1 MKKRHFLLLRSGTLL
16 VASLLI
22 SLASCKEDGAALHT
36 YDPHAPIVCNEFLP
50 KEGGVGTKL
59 VIRGTNFGLD
69 TALVKVY
76 VNEKR
81 ATVIGV
87 ADTRIYAVVPRRADV
102 GPVRVEIGRD
112 TEKQT
117 YTFEENFDYKFSKV
131 VSTLCGYTNND
142 GGSEIVN
149 GRLDE
154 ARFIEPRTLKV
165 DNDGDIYLIEN
176 NRGLRVISQ
185 TRNEVTSPFRGSGS
199 MSNPVML
206 DFSLDQKTLYMTN
219 EVGNDNGTGVFTVTR
234 DNGFM
239 NARELI
245 KAKSA
250 SDIAVNP
257 VDGTIFY
264 AVKSGGTVYRYD
276 LETRQSTVATTL
288 GDNNFVSL
296 AFTRDGNIL
305 YLIGADTHAVYKSIY
320 NFQTKSLENPTVFAG
335 TQFSSGYADGVGGA
349 ARFWLPFQGAVD
361 EEGNLFIAEML
372 NHTIRKITPDG
383 MVSTFAGTPQKKGF
397 LDGKPSDAKFN
408 EPMGVAFDKE
418 GTLYVAD
425 TKNHR
430 IRMIKYE

>member
-1 MKKRHFLLLRSGTLL
+1 MKKKHFLYWKNGG
-16 VASLLI
+16 LLI
-22 SLASCKEDGAALHT
+22 ASIFIFLVSCKGNGDAPQT
-36 YDPHAPIVCNEFLP
+36 YDPSKPVEFDEFLP

-59 VIRGTNFGLD
+59 VIRGANFGSD
-69 TALVKVY
+69 TALVRVY
-76 VNEKR
+76 VNDKS

-87 ADTRIYAVVPRRADV
+87 ADTRIYAVVPRRADI
-102 GPVRVEIGRD
+102 GPVRVEIGKD
-112 TEKQT
+112 AEKQT
-117 YTFEENFDYKFSKV
+117 YTFEENFDYEFSQV

-165 DNDGDIYLIEN
+165 DAEGDIYLIES

-206 DFSLDQKTLYMTN
+206 DFSLDQKTLYITN
-219 EVGNDNGTGVFTVTR
+219 ESGNDNGTGVFTVTR

-239 NARELI
+239 NARELL
-245 KAKSA
+245 KARSA

-264 AVKSGGTVYRYD
+264 AIKAGGTVYRYD
-276 LETRQSTVATTL
+276 KETRQSVVATTL

-296 AFTRDGNIL
+296 AFTRDGKIL
-305 YLIGADTHAVYKSIY
+305 YLIGADTNAIYKSNY
-320 NFQTKSLENPTVFAG
+320 NFQTKGLDNPTIFAG
-335 TQFSSGYADGVGGA
+335 TQFSSGHADGVGTA

-361 EEGNLFIAEML
+361 EEGNLFVAELL

-383 MVSTFAGTPQKKGF
+383 MVSTFAGVPQKKGF
-397 LDGKPSDAKFN
+397 LDGKPLDAKFN
-408 EPMGVAFDKE
+408 EPMGVAFDQD

-425 TKNHR
+425 AKNHR

>member
-1 MKKRHFLLLRSGTLL
+1 MKKKHLLYCKNGM
-16 VASLLI
+16 LLI
-22 SLASCKEDGAALHT
+22 ASVFIFLVSCKSNGDAPQT
-36 YDPHAPIVCNEFLP
+36 YDPSKPVVFNEFLP

-59 VIRGTNFGLD
+59 VIRGANFGSD
-69 TALVKVY
+69 TALVRVY
-76 VNEKR
+76 VNDKS
-81 ATVIGV
+81 ATVVGV

-102 GPVRVEIGRD
+102 GPVRVEIGKD
-112 TEKQT
+112 AEKQT
-117 YTFEENFDYKFSKV
+117 FTFEENFDYEFSQV

-154 ARFIEPRTLKV
+154 ARFIDPRTLKV
-165 DNDGDIYLIEN
+165 DAEGDIYLIEN

-206 DFSLDQKTLYMTN
+206 DFSLDQKTLYITN
-219 EVGNDNGTGVFTVTR
+219 EAGNDNGTGIFTVTR

-239 NARELI
+239 NARELL
-245 KAKSA
+245 KARSA

-264 AVKSGGTVYRYD
+264 AVKAGGTVYRYD
-276 LETRQSTVATTL
+276 PATRQSVVATTL

-296 AFTRDGNIL
+296 AFTRDGKIL
-305 YLIGADTHAVYKSIY
+305 YLIGADTHAIYKSNY
-320 NFQTKSLENPTVFAG
+320 NFQTKGLDNPTVFAG
-335 TQFSSGYADGVGGA
+335 AQFSSGYADGVGGA

-361 EEGNLFIAEML
+361 EEGNLYVAEML

-383 MVSTFAGTPQKKGF
+383 MVSTFAGVPQKKGF
-397 LDGKPSDAKFN
+397 LDGKPLDAKFN
-408 EPMGVAFDKE
+408 EPMGVACDKD

-425 TKNHR
+425 AKNHR

>member
-1 MKKRHFLLLRSGTLL
+1 MKKKHFLYWKNGGLFIASIFIFL
-16 VASLLI
+16 V
-22 SLASCKEDGAALHT
+22 SCKGNGDTPQA
-36 YDPHAPIVCNEFLP
+36 YDPSKPVEFNEFLP

-59 VIRGTNFGLD
+59 VIRGANFGSD
-69 TALVKVY
+69 TALVRVY
-76 VNEKR
+76 VNDKS
-81 ATVIGV
+81 ATVVGV
-87 ADTRIYAVVPRRADV
+87 ADTRIYAVVPRRADI
-102 GPVRVEIGRD
+102 GPVRVEIGKD
-112 TEKQT
+112 AEKQT
-117 YTFEENFDYKFSKV
+117 YTFEENFDYEFSQV

-165 DNDGDIYLIEN
+165 DAEGDIYLIES

-206 DFSLDQKTLYMTN
+206 DFSLDQKTLYITN
-219 EVGNDNGTGVFTVTR
+219 EAGNDNGTGIFTVTR

-239 NARELI
+239 NARELL
-245 KAKSA
+245 KARSA

-264 AVKSGGTVYRYD
+264 AVKAGGTVYRYD
-276 LETRQSTVATTL
+276 TETRQSVVATTL

-296 AFTRDGNIL
+296 AFSRDGKIL
-305 YLIGADTHAVYKSIY
+305 YLIGADTNAIYKSNY
-320 NFQTKSLENPTVFAG
+320 NFQTQGLDNPTVFAG
-335 TQFSSGYADGVGGA
+335 TQFSSGHADGVGSA
-349 ARFWLPFQGAVD
+349 ARVWLPFQGAVD
-361 EEGNLFIAEML
+361 EEGNLFVAELL

-383 MVSTFAGTPQKKGF
+383 MVSTFAGVPQKKGF
-397 LDGKPSDAKFN
+397 LDGKPLDAKFN
-408 EPMGVAFDKE
+408 EPMGVAFDKD

-425 TKNHR
+425 AKNHR